1 MLTIG
6 LFLLALSV
14 LIVIH
19 ELGHFLP
26 AKLFGMRVEKFYLF
40 FDWPAKIWS
49 FRKGKTEYGIG
60 ILPLGGYVKIAGM
73 VDESNLSKRQSPTPP
88 QPDEFRAKPLLQRML
103 VIAGGP
109 LANVLYTY
117 GVFVLFLSTGG
128 REKIAYHQWAS
139 GFEAVPFL
147 GIQTG
152 DRILAVN
159 DQPAYHTNLLSM
171 QKIAQCSYT
180 LTILRG
186 GDTVRLSLSPAQC
199 DTLLRKLLR
208 KEEVFTPRLP
218 AVVVPMEGGPAYQA
232 GIQEGDTIVAVNRE
246 TVESFQALRMRLG
259 QLGRDSVTLLV
270 GRASGRLT
278 VAVKLDSLGR
288 LQVWPAAQLPV
299 ERETYPFPLA
309 LVEAGSLLHQTAALQ
324 IAGFRMLLTGQMK
337 PTESLAG
344 PIGIAKLT
352 AKQYEEGGWLQLL
365 SFSAVL
371 SLILAIMNLLP
382 IPLLDGGHLLFLGL
396 EAIFRK
402 EPSYRLREIAQYV
415 GLVIILGI
423 MILAFW
429 SDLRRL

>member
-14 LIVIH
+14 LIIIH

-40 FDWPAKIWS
+40 FDWPAKLWS

-73 VDESNLSKRQSPTPP
+73 VDESSLSKRQAPTPP

-109 LANVLYTY
+109 LANVLYSY
-117 GVFVLFLSTGG
+117 GVFVLLLVTGG
-128 REKIAYHQWAS
+128 REKIAYHQWVP
-139 GFEAVPFL
+139 GIEAVPFL
-147 GIQTG
+147 GIEAG

-171 QKIAQCSYT
+171 QKIAQCNYT

-186 GDTVRLSLSPAQC
+186 ADTVRLSLSPAQC
-199 DTLLRKLLR
+199 DTLLRRLLR

-218 AVVVPMEGGPAYQA
+218 AVVVPVEGGPAHRA
-232 GIQEGDTIVAVNRE
+232 GIQAGDTILAVNGE
-246 TVESFQALRMRLG
+246 AIGSFQELRMRLG
-259 QLGRDSVTLLV
+259 QVARDSVTLLV
-270 GRASGRLT
+270 GRAVGRFS
-278 VAVKLDSLGR
+278 VGVKPDSLRR
-288 LQVWPAAQLPV
+288 LQVWPAAQLPT
-299 ERETYPFPLA
+299 ERETYPLSQA
-309 LVEAGSLLHQTAALQ
+309 LVEAGGLLYQTAVLQ
-324 IAGFRMLLTGQMK
+324 IEGFRLLLTGQMK
-337 PTESLAG
+337 PTEGLAG

-352 AKQYEEGGWLQLL
+352 AKQYEEGGWIQLL
-365 SFSAVL
+365 SFSALL

-382 IPLLDGGHLLFLGL
+382 IPLLDGGHLVFLGL
-396 EAIFRK
+396 EALFRK

-415 GLVIILGI
+415 GLAIILGI
-423 MILAFW
+423 MLLAFW
-429 SDLRRL
+429 SDLKRL